1 MNEHV
6 VRAYTFDVCTCTH
19 LQCMYT
25 RTNTSACV
33 HVTYCWYLRVG
44 EAVFFALDVAHE
56 ELLVGAE
63 VAEERQHVRRVL
75 FGV

>member
-1 MNEHV
+1 
-6 VRAYTFDVCTCTH
+6 
-19 LQCMYT
+19 MYT

-63 VAEERQHVRRVL
+63 VAEERQHIGRVL
-75 FGV
+75 FRF